1 MNQTP
6 INDAAQEHYPDQI
19 KKVASCNE
27 SDSGCLPKN
36 SHYTIKENTIQKNNN
51 GQCGLFD
58 FMANTV
64 GLKVL
69 HPGGYKSTDELC
81 STFQIRKESHVLD
94 VACGTGTTSL
104 YLSDKFDCQITGFDI
119 SDDLINIANKSLEQ
133 NDRNGKVKFEVAN
146 ALEIPYPDNTFDV
159 VISQAFFIL
168 IDEKEKALKEI
179 VRVLKPGGYFGSL
192 ELAWFKQ
199 PTKEAYE
206 ELLEKTCNNFIP
218 RVVGF
223 DEWKEFFRSVD
234 LTHMATKKH
243 PMTSSMLDMFNT
255 EGYYNSIKVMLKM
268 MGNSS
273 IRKRMMNVQ
282 NTFGKYDDYLGY
294 GIFSYRK

>member
-1 MNQTP
+1 M
-6 INDAAQEHYPDQI
+6 E
-19 KKVASCNE
+19 
-27 SDSGCLPKN
+27 
-36 SHYTIKENTIQKNNN
+36 KNNN

-64 GLKVL
+64 GIKVL

-81 STFQIRKESHVLD
+81 STLEIKESSHVLD

-104 YLSDKFDCQITGFDI
+104 YLSDKYGCQITGFDI
-119 SDDLINIANKSLEQ
+119 SEDLIKIANKSLEQ
-133 NDRNGKVKFEVAN
+133 NDRDGKVKFEVAN
-146 ALEIPYPDNTFDV
+146 ALELPYPDNSFDI

-179 VRVLKPGGYFGSL
+179 VRVLKPGGHFGSL
-192 ELAWFKQ
+192 ELGWFKN
-199 PTKEAYE
+199 PPVDAYE
-206 ELLEKTCNNFIP
+206 ELVAKTCNNFIP

-223 DEWKEFFRSVD
+223 DEWEKFFSSEK
-234 LTHMATKKH
+234 LTHLATKKH
-243 PMTSSMLDMFNT
+243 PMTSSMLAMFAT
-255 EGYYNSIKVMLKM
+255 EGFFNSMKVMLKM

-282 NTFGKYDDYLGY
+282 KTFGKYNDHIGY
-294 GIFSYRK
+294 GIFSYKK